1 MLASGF
7 KTGPGN
13 LVTNLQRTGGGSDD
27 CALVLIWR
35 T

>member
-1 MLASGF
+1 VA
-7 KTGPGN
+7 TGLQDAAAE
-13 LVTNLQRTGGGSDD
+13 LVRVVKAGGAGSDD

>member
-1 MLASGF
+1 MLTSGF
-7 KTGPGN
+7 KAGAPA
-13 LVTNLQRTGGGSDD
+13 LVTNVQRAGGGSDD

>member
-1 MLASGF
+1 VPQGF
-7 KTGPGN
+7 RKGAKE
-13 LVTNLQRTGGGSDD
+13 LVETMAAARDDD